1 MDCIHRH
8 QELREVPSP
17 ALAAAR
23 GLGLRS
29 RPNGGAQRGADGGA
43 GGVTEGACR
52 GASGWNITVSTLFQ
66 RCFLHFLL
74 QSITVSCHIIS
85 KELPKQRLAGCW
97 RFYPEMSKS
106 CKIQGVYTSLKF
118 IKHLLM

>member
-29 RPNGGAQRGADGGA
+29 RPNGGAQRGADCGA

-52 GASGWNITVSTLFQ
+52 GASGWNIAVSTLFQ
-66 RCFLHFLL
+66 RCFLHFYSIMSYHFQRAPKTKACRMLEVLSRHVQKL
-74 QSITVSCHIIS
+74 QDPRSLHII
-85 KELPKQRLAGCW
+85 
-97 RFYPEMSKS
+97 
-106 CKIQGVYTSLKF
+106 KI
-118 IKHLLM
+118 H